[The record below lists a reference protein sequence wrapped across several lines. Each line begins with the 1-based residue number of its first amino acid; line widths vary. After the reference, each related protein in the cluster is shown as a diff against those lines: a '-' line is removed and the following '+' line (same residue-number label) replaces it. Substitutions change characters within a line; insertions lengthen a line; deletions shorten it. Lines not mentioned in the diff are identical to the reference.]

1 MSRSSSTVPQGNP
14 DRYLRSLARPALY
27 LDVSPEGLGPL
38 AHRREPHA
46 GSGRR
51 VIKAPPV
58 VDDLGEHGLV
68 LGPQAHLDARRPG
81 VAPGVGERLL
91 QDAQQLDAHL
101 RGEHLREPLLYH
113 EGYATPGR
121 ELPVELDQRLDGL
134 YERPLPLV
142 PQVVDGATHARRRP
156 SEGL

>member
-1 MSRSSSTVPQGNP
+1 MSRSSSTVHQGNP

-27 LDVSPEGLGPL
+27 LDVSAERLGPL

-51 VIKAPPV
+51 GIEPPPV
-58 VDDLGEHGLV
+58 VDDPGEHGIA

-81 VAPGVGERLL
+81 VAPSVGEGLL
-91 QDAQQLDAHL
+91 QDAQQLAAHL
-101 RGEHLREPLLYH
+101 RGEHLRELLLYH
-113 EGYATPGR
+113 QSYATLGR
-121 ELPVELDQRLDGL
+121 ELPVELDERFDGL

-142 PQVVDGATHARRRP
+142 PQVVDGATQARRR
-156 SEGL
+156 S